1 MKRFLAAIA
10 ITWVLS
16 FSALAGDMPIS
27 GSPAPAP
34 GGPTESTQ
42 ASDMPAPG
50 DIPVSGKSELSSEAL
65 SALLS
70 VLSFL
75 GV

>member
-16 FSALAGDMPIS
+16 VSALAGDMPIS
-27 GSPAPAP
+27 GSPAPPQPSNATMET
-34 GGPTESTQ
+34 TE
-42 ASDMPAPG
+42 PG
-50 DIPVSGKSELSSEAL
+50 DIQTPGKTGLSSDAL

-75 GV
+75 AA

>member
-16 FSALAGDMPIS
+16 ASAFAGDMPIS
-27 GSPAPAP
+27 GAPAP
-34 GGPTESTQ
+34 PPPSTATTEVAASTE
-42 ASDMPAPG
+42 PG
-50 DIPVSGKSELSSEAL
+50 EVETPGRSELSDEAL

>member
-16 FSALAGDMPIS
+16 VSAFAGDMPIS
-27 GSPAPAP
+27 GSPAPPPPSYAT
-34 GGPTESTQ
+34 TETTGNT
-42 ASDMPAPG
+42 DPG
-50 DIPVSGKSELSSEAL
+50 DIQTPGKALSSEAL

-75 GV
+75 AA